1 MINVAIAEDD
11 FRVAQIHEAYLE
23 NVKGMQLVG
32 KAMNA
37 TETFDLLK
45 NHSVDLLLLDVYM
58 PDRLGTEILHEIRLS
73 HPGLDIIMITAANDK
88 AFLEKALEYGVYYY
102 LIKPV
107 ALKQFKETMEKYKKK
122 HQLMQTTAEVN
133 QGVLEQLFGKG
144 SVERE
149 QQSLPTGIDSL
160 TLGKVIELLQS
171 NDGGLTS
178 EDVGQKLG
186 ASRTTAR
193 RYLEYLVGT
202 GHLKAESV
210 YGIVGRP
217 ERRYYVNKTTN

>member
-23 NVKGMQLVG
+23 DVKGMQLVG

-88 AFLEKALEYGVYYY
+88 AFLERALEYGVYYY